1 MWNRKRLGFMA
12 STAIALSL
20 VGGCRCCMKKCDYM
34 GDITPRPL
42 GSISDPIWQKQEH
55 NAEASDFVIHEHEF
69 IANTA
74 RLNAAGED
82 HVKEIAYRITKKPTL
97 PYPICIEPSSM
108 SPRPGDKYG
117 FAVHNDQTLDMNR
130 RQVVVTA
137 LQALGLTDA
146 EQKVLASPA
155 LTPGFQSFEGERAY
169 GRGFSGMNGFGGFGG
184 GMGGGGG
191 GFGGGGGGG
200 GFF

>member
-1 MWNRKRLGFMA
+1 MKR
-12 STAIALSL
+12 
-20 VGGCRCCMKKCDYM
+20 CDYM

-42 GSISDPIWQKQEH
+42 GTLSDPIWQKLEH

-69 IANTA
+69 TANTA

-97 PYPICIEPSSM
+97 PYPIIIEPSSM
-108 SPRPGDKYG
+108 SPRAGDKYG
-117 FAVHNDQTLDMNR
+117 FAVHNDQALDMNR

-137 LQALGLTDA
+137 LQALGMTDA
-146 EQKVLASPA
+146 EQKVVCSPA

-169 GRGFSGMNGFGGFGG
+169 GRGFSGMQGAFGG
-184 GMGGGGG
+184 GGVGGGGG

>member
-1 MWNRKRLGFMA
+1 MGFMA

-20 VGGCRCCMKKCDYM
+20 VGGCHCCMKKCDYM
-34 GDITPRPL
+34 GDITPHPL
-42 GSISDPIWQKQEH
+42 GTISDPIWQKSEH
-55 NAEASDFVIHEHEF
+55 NAEASDFVVHEHEF
-69 IANTA
+69 TANTA

-82 HVKEIAYRITKKPTL
+82 HVKQIAYRITKKPTL
-97 PYPICIEPSSM
+97 PYPIIIEQSSM

-117 FAVHNDQTLDMNR
+117 FAVHNDPALDMNR

-137 LQALGLTDA
+137 LQALGMTDA
-146 EQKVLASPA
+146 EQKVVVASQ

-169 GRGFSGMNGFGGFGG
+169 GRGFSGFNGF
-184 GMGGGGG
+184 GG
-191 GFGGGGGGG
+191 GFGGGGIGGGGMGVGGGG